1 MTAITMVVRSLPDCL
16 MNYLH
21 HRVQNISTTKSTNIS
36 TTKSN
41 VALNLEL
48 SLSSA
53 ILDWLLIIKGFYG
66 NLTTFGIQYCKTRPI
81 CDKAEHGRIDNI
93 ILHLL

>member
-1 MTAITMVVRSLPDCL
+1 MDDSDHDGVV
-16 MNYLH
+16 
-21 HRVQNISTTKSTNIS
+21 RVQNIYTTKSTNNIS

-41 VALNLEL
+41 VALTIEL

-66 NLTTFGIQYCKTRPI
+66 NLTTFNIQYWPI

-93 ILHLL
+93 IL